1 MLFVG
6 TESACA
12 IEDPGWRR
20 RIVIEKSGSRS
31 TVVWNPWV
39 EKAAQMADLGEGE
52 WQRMLCVESANAA
65 ENAVTIEPQQAQTL
79 SAMIRVEEL

>member
-1 MLFVG
+1 
-6 TESACA
+6 
-12 IEDPGWRR
+12 
-20 RIVIEKSGSRS
+20 
-31 TVVWNPWV
+31 
-39 EKAAQMADLGEGE
+39 MADLGEGE